1 MSLQVDSLSI
11 YNLNIFVAFC
21 DLLYPTI
28 YMEIC
33 DVTEVRCAIVV
44 YFISELELT
53 TILYESQ
60 ETPAGLCVKKFVFLR
75 PVSLAV

>member
-1 MSLQVDSLSI
+1 
-11 YNLNIFVAFC
+11 
-21 DLLYPTI
+21 
-28 YMEIC
+28 MEIC